1 MFDYSKMFD
10 LSGRR
15 ALVIGGASGIGQASA
30 LGLAAHGAE
39 VVVADVNVALA
50 EETVDEIKKSG
61 GKAAAMKIDMRD
73 KANIEAAA
81 QSLGALD
88 ALVVTPSINVRKPL
102 LDLTD
107 EEFDRVVDLNL
118 KGVFR
123 VLRAFAPPM
132 AARGKGSIV
141 AFSSVRAQVV
151 EPGQGVYAATKAGT
165 LQMIR
170 ALAAELGTSGRAPQ
184 RRRAGRGRDAA
195 DQADHRER
203 GLVSRLRRQ
212 IDAEALGQTRPR
224 WPARWCSFAPTQV
237 PTSPAL
243 ICWSTAVGRLRMVAS
258 LRRCRKRQGEGQG
271 PRDLSS
277 RAQRSD
283 PAARAGRRRRRH
295 PADLVRD
302 RQTTLGD
309 AQRQGAANRCPLR
322 AHARTRFAGLPLR
335 AR

>member
-39 VVVADVNVALA
+39 VVVADLNVALA
-50 EETVDEIKKSG
+50 EETVHQIKKGG
-61 GKAAAMKIDMRD
+61 GKGAAMKIDMRD

-107 EEFDRVVDLNL
+107 DEFDRVVDLNL

-123 VLRAFAPPM
+123 VLRAFAPAM

-141 AFSSVRAQVV
+141 ALSSVRAQVV

-170 ALAAELGTSGRAPQ
+170 ALAAELGPLGVRLNAVAPGVVETPLTKQIIENDAWYRAYADKSMLKRWASPAEMAGAVVFLCSDASSYVTGSYLLVDGGWTAVDGRFTPPLPK
-184 RRRAGRGRDAA
+184 RAG
-195 DQADHRER
+195 
-203 GLVSRLRRQ
+203 
-212 IDAEALGQTRPR
+212 
-224 WPARWCSFAPTQV
+224 
-237 PTSPAL
+237 
-243 ICWSTAVGRLRMVAS
+243 
-258 LRRCRKRQGEGQG
+258 
-271 PRDLSS
+271 
-277 RAQRSD
+277 
-283 PAARAGRRRRRH
+283 
-295 PADLVRD
+295 
-302 RQTTLGD
+302 
-309 AQRQGAANRCPLR
+309 
-322 AHARTRFAGLPLR
+322 
-335 AR
+335 

>member
-39 VVVADVNVALA
+39 VVVADVNMAPA
-50 EETVDEIKKSG
+50 EETVREIEKGG

-73 KANIEAAA
+73 NASIVAAA

-107 EEFDRVVDLNL
+107 EEFDRVIDLNL

-123 VLRAFAPPM
+123 VLRAFAPAM

-170 ALAAELGTSGRAPQ
+170 ALAAELGPSGVRLNAVAPGVVETPLTKPIIDNESWYRAYAEKSMLKRWASPAEM
-184 RRRAGRGRDAA
+184 AGAVVFLCSDASSYVTGSYLLVDGGWTAA
-195 DQADHRER
+195 DGRFTPPLPQA
-203 GLVSRLRRQ
+203 
-212 IDAEALGQTRPR
+212 A
-224 WPARWCSFAPTQV
+224 
-237 PTSPAL
+237 
-243 ICWSTAVGRLRMVAS
+243 
-258 LRRCRKRQGEGQG
+258 K
-271 PRDLSS
+271 
-277 RAQRSD
+277 
-283 PAARAGRRRRRH
+283 
-295 PADLVRD
+295 
-302 RQTTLGD
+302 
-309 AQRQGAANRCPLR
+309 
-322 AHARTRFAGLPLR
+322 
-335 AR
+335 